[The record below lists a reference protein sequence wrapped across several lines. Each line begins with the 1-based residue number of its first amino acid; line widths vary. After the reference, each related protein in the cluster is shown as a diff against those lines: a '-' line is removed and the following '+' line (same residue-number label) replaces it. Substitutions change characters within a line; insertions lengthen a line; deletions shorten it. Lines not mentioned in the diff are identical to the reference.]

1 MLRRFALLVSAFLF
15 AAPAAAQGPA
25 RSAAAEQRQI
35 VVVHAGRLIADAAR
49 RPLGPSTIT
58 IVDGKIQ
65 DVFEGLTPAPA
76 GARLV
81 DLSTKTVLPGLIDTH
96 VHLSGE
102 PGEPFWRE
110 AVDPDEYAAVVGVKN
125 ARLTA
130 RAGFTTVRDVGAP
143 GLVGFALRR
152 GAQEGLIE
160 SPRILASGPA
170 ISIIGGHGDVSGF
183 RPEVVTALQG
193 GNTCTGPEQCAARV
207 REASRAG
214 ADLIK
219 ITATG
224 GVLSQQARGLGQH
237 FTDAEMKAIVETA
250 HSLGLKVAAHA
261 HSARGVEAA
270 ARAGVDSI
278 EHGTFA
284 DAAAIRAM
292 KAAGTAFV
300 PTLMAYTG
308 IREGLARNAFTPQV
322 ADKVRMTLNEVG
334 KAARAARAAGVP
346 IVFGTDSAVY
356 EHGRNAEE
364 FAQLVSLVG
373 MTPAEAIA
381 SATTAAAKLL
391 GIENEVGRIAPGYS
405 ADLIAVSGDPLQDI
419 RTLEKVDYVMVRG
432 RTID

>member
-1 MLRRFALLVSAFLF
+1 MLSRLALACSLALL
-15 AAPAAAQGPA
+15 AAPAAA
-25 RSAAAEQRQI
+25 ETL
-35 VVVHAGRLIADAAR
+35 VVHAGRLITDASR
-49 RPLGPSTIT
+49 RPQGPSTI
-58 IVDGKIQ
+58 IVVDGKIQ
-65 DVFEGLTPAPA
+65 SIAEGLQPAPA

-110 AVDPDEYAAVVGVKN
+110 AVDPDEWATILGVKN

-130 RAGFTTVRDVGAP
+130 RAGFTTVRDVGSP
-143 GLVGFALRR
+143 SQVGFALRR
-152 GAQEGLIE
+152 ASSEGIME
-160 SPRILASGPA
+160 GPRILSSGPA
-170 ISIIGGHGDVSGF
+170 ISIIGGHGDVTGF
-183 RPEVVTALQG
+183 RPEVLQAIQG
-193 GNTCTGPEQCAARV
+193 QNTCTGPDQCASRV
-207 REASRAG
+207 REASRLG

-237 FTDAEMKAIVETA
+237 FTDAEMKAIVDTA

-270 ARAGVDSI
+270 ARARVDSI

-284 DAAAIRAM
+284 DAKAIAAM
-292 KAAGTAFV
+292 KASGTVLV

-308 IREGLARNAFTPQV
+308 IRENLAKNVFTPQV
-322 ADKVRMTLNEVG
+322 AEKVRMTLNEVG

-346 IVFGTDSAVY
+346 VVFGTDSAVY

-364 FAQLVSLVG
+364 FAQLVEMVG
-373 MTPAEAIA
+373 MTPAEAIT

-391 GIENEVGRIAPGYS
+391 DLEREVGQIAPGFS
-405 ADLIAVSGDPLQDI
+405 ADLIAVTGDPLQNI
-419 RTLEKVDYVMVRG
+419 RVLQKVDYVMVRG